1 MVETES
7 RSWAF
12 RKDKRTDEEAK
23 RDLLIG
29 DYKENL
35 LMPFIR
41 RNLEL
46 QSERKGLNVNVYYD
60 YLNPDRCKIDLNGNA
75 AFQKQD
81 FILHFDRVDKGT
93 KSECK
98 VEIKRL
104 ENWYKKFTI
113 KVTSLESC
121 LKDKASIYVPFKYGY
136 YIFEEKS
143 LLFLKKNVEPTKSG
157 NFGGKMG
164 YKMWVDKIPDLVNM
178 DVIRLKKWEP
188 EIYKELEKSQLLY
201 KDWPIPEDL
210 QKILTENGL

>member
-60 YLNPDRCKIDLNGNA
+60 YLNPDRCKIDLNGNTS
-75 AFQKQD
+75 QK
-81 FILHFDRVDKGT
+81 
-93 KSECK
+93 
-98 VEIKRL
+98 
-104 ENWYKKFTI
+104 
-113 KVTSLESC
+113 
-121 LKDKASIYVPFKYGY
+121 
-136 YIFEEKS
+136 
-143 LLFLKKNVEPTKSG
+143 
-157 NFGGKMG
+157 
-164 YKMWVDKIPDLVNM
+164 
-178 DVIRLKKWEP
+178 
-188 EIYKELEKSQLLY
+188 
-201 KDWPIPEDL
+201 
-210 QKILTENGL
+210 